1 MICRPAIAAPCRPF
15 HTEKKMLLALV
26 FIAAAAPAGAQDF
39 QSTAVLDTVVAQFTG
54 KSVGEQGGAIAPI
67 DTRLKLTRCAA
78 PQLDWRGESRDA
90 VVVRCMAP
98 AWKIYV
104 PVAAVPR
111 PKPAIPA
118 PTPANVV
125 VRPPVPVKAEPV
137 IKRGDAITV
146 EAGADGFSISRQGIA
161 TNDAPAGGRIGV
173 KVDDRQPPIQA
184 IAIEPGRARLPGF
197 AEGG

>member
-1 MICRPAIAAPCRPF
+1 
-15 HTEKKMLLALV
+15 MLLALAFV
-26 FIAAAAPAGAQDF
+26 VAAPAGAQDF
-39 QSTAVLDTVVAQFTG
+39 QSTAVLDTVVSQFTG

-78 PQLDWRGESRDA
+78 PQLEWRSEGHDA

-98 AWKIYV
+98 AWKIFV

-111 PKPAIPA
+111 PRAVVPA

-125 VRPPVPVKAEPV
+125 VRPPVPVKAELV
-137 IKRGDAITV
+137 IKRGDAVTV
-146 EAGADGFSISRQGIA
+146 EAGSEGFSISRQGIA

-173 KVDDRQPPIQA
+173 KVDDKQPPIQA
-184 IAIEPGRARLPGF
+184 IAIEPGRARLSGY
-197 AEGG
+197 AGGG